1 MTEDK
6 DNNTILIIEDDPLNT
21 RLIVDLLQIN
31 GFKTLSFQDGKSA
44 LQAMEDIVPGLILL
58 DINMPGMN
66 GFEVH
71 KKIRQDSRLDRVKV
85 IAVSGS
91 VMKADEQ
98 RITAEGFDDFMP
110 KPIDIKELLKKIRG
124 YLPA

>member
-91 VMKADEQ
+91 VMKEDEQ

>member
-6 DNNTILIIEDDPLNT
+6 DNKTILIIEDDPLNT

-31 GFKTLSFQDGKSA
+31 GFKTLNFQDGKSA
-44 LQAMEDIVPGLILL
+44 LQALENIVPGLILL
-58 DINMPGMN
+58 DINMPEMN
-66 GFEVH
+66 GFQVH
-71 KKIRQDSRLDRVKV
+71 KKIREDSRLDCVKI

-91 VMKADEQ
+91 VMKEDEE

-110 KPIDIKELLKKIRG
+110 KPVDIKELLRKVRG
-124 YLPA
+124 YLSV

>member
-6 DNNTILIIEDDPLNT
+6 DNKTILIIEDDPLNT

-31 GFKTLSFQDGKSA
+31 GFKTLNFQDGKSA
-44 LQAMEDIVPGLILL
+44 LQALENIVPGLILL

-66 GFEVH
+66 GFQVH
-71 KKIRQDSRLDRVKV
+71 KKIREDSRLDRVKI

-91 VMKADEQ
+91 VMKEDEE
-98 RITAEGFDDFMP
+98 RIMAEGFDDFMP
-110 KPIDIKELLKKIRG
+110 KPIDIKELLRRVRG
-124 YLPA
+124 YLSA